1 MCINLA
7 QQKLKIDNVNSSK
20 LHYQL
25 ILKKYFNYL
34 ISKKLTEHTILVSKS
49 EIKKFL
55 EYLIKVN
62 VKRLSKITNENIF
75 NYIPKNIFPHM
86 FRHSKA
92 MHLLESGVNYVYIR
106 DFLGHSNI
114 KTTEIYARISIEQ
127 KKKVLDSV
135 YSENVPINEICSW
148 NKDKDLLTYLME
160 L

>member
-75 NYIPKNIFPHM
+75 NYISTLNKYKANTKS
-86 FRHSKA
+86 SKVSKIA
-92 MHLLESGVNYVYIR
+92 CKL
-106 DFLGHSNI
+106 
-114 KTTEIYARISIEQ
+114 
-127 KKKVLDSV
+127 
-135 YSENVPINEICSW
+135 INLICS
-148 NKDKDLLTYLME
+148 LPIISTCCT
-160 L
+160 